1 MTGVDGITDQI
12 IGSAIAI
19 HSKFGPGL
27 LESVYTPCLGQ
38 DLIELGLQ
46 VEISKPLTL
55 EHNGLRIQRAYVL
68 DLLIEE
74 CVIVEVKCVE
84 KIADIHVAQLLTYL
98 RLTGVKVGLI
108 INFNVTS
115 LKYGIRRVVNGY
127 TDTARSPSDR
137 ASRGGSGK

>member
-12 IGSAIAI
+12 IRSAIAV
-19 HSKFGPGL
+19 HSKYGPGL

-46 VEISKPLTL
+46 VEISKPLTV

-74 CVIVEVKCVE
+74 CVIVEVKCVD

-98 RLTGVKVGLI
+98 RP
-108 INFNVTS
+108 
-115 LKYGIRRVVNGY
+115 RRPRRWTRESSAV
-127 TDTARSPSDR
+127 
-137 ASRGGSGK
+137 